1 MKIMK
6 GRGTVSH
13 ICRLEKVYRTEDYD
27 NEGNLRAPKMLWF
40 VVVWFLLPWWLTAVG
55 AVSGSTPVVA
65 EVLYPTTTDAVVSLV
80 LSLPVMLLCS
90 IYPLRGRYEKVSL
103 LSLGA
108 VYLSQVVEIVRLMSV
123 MLRTYTWYTG
133 DIDLVISVLCIYSAG
148 MLWMIV
154 TSRLLMVFG
163 GTERRKCR

>member
-1 MKIMK
+1 MRNMKEQ
-6 GRGTVSH
+6 GTTLH
-13 ICRLEKVYRTEDYD
+13 ICRPGKAYRAEDYD
-27 NEGNLRAPKMLWF
+27 DEGNLKAPKMLWF
-40 VVVWFLLPWWLTAVG
+40 VVVWLLLPWWLTAVG
-55 AVSGSTPVVA
+55 AVSGSTPMVA
-65 EVLYPTTTDAVVSLV
+65 EVLYPTTIDAVVSLV

-108 VYLSQVVEIVRLMSV
+108 VYLSQIVEIARLMSV

-133 DIDLVISVLCIYSAG
+133 DVDLVISVLCIYSAG